1 MLSKAF
7 VDSCKSFSL
16 KTCLGH
22 IQPDDFPVPKLLMC
36 LAAMRSKHI
45 GITLRSFKGDLMN
58 QFITVQLRAHTQW
71 THSVDFQLDQRYDST
86 RLKVTSIHK
95 FSCHARP
102 STSLQRQEVCTTKLT
117 VDTSGRFATSRLSS
131 SSPSTVFEACV
142 V

>member
-45 GITLRSFKGDLMN
+45 GITLRSFKSDLMN
-58 QFITVQLRAHTQW
+58 QFITVQLGAHTARLAMD
-71 THSVDFQLDQRYDST
+71 TFSGFST
-86 RLKVTSIHK
+86 WSW
-95 FSCHARP
+95 A
-102 STSLQRQEVCTTKLT
+102 
-117 VDTSGRFATSRLSS
+117 GSS
-131 SSPSTVFEACV
+131 ASDAFDPR
-142 V
+142 

>member
-71 THSVDFQLDQRYDST
+71 THSVDFQLGVGLVHQLLM
-86 RLKVTSIHK
+86 RLIKGMI
-95 FSCHARP
+95 A
-102 STSLQRQEVCTTKLT
+102 Q
-117 VDTSGRFATSRLSS
+117 D
-131 SSPSTVFEACV
+131 
-142 V
+142 